1 MRRTTSLS
9 LFLILSIFT
18 RPRPLLP
25 QLGAPIGRCAVQP
38 RDAGTSPNQLPTEQV
53 SLEDRKTPTFDMAR
67 VQKDAQELAEL
78 SASIRTNIEHANR
91 SLLSGD
97 VVEKLKRVEKLSKHL
112 RTELTR

>member
-1 MRRTTSLS
+1 MRWTTPLS
-9 LFLILSIFT
+9 LFLLLSLFT
-18 RPRPLLP
+18 RPLLP
-25 QLGAPIGRCAVQP
+25 QLGAPLGRCGVQP

-67 VQKDAQELAEL
+67 VQKDAQELADL

-91 SLLSGD
+91 SLLSRD

-112 RTELTR
+112 RSELTR